1 MGWVEKVVLVIAA
14 IGAINWG
21 LTALGWNAVEA
32 LIGSWAGATVTSI
45 VYYVVALCGIWAL
58 IKVFAK

>member
-1 MGWVEKVVLVIAA
+1 MSWYEKTALTLAA

-21 LTALGWNAVEA
+21 LAELGWNAVA
-32 LIGSWAGATVTSI
+32 NLIGSWSPILASI

-58 IKVFAK
+58 VNVFK